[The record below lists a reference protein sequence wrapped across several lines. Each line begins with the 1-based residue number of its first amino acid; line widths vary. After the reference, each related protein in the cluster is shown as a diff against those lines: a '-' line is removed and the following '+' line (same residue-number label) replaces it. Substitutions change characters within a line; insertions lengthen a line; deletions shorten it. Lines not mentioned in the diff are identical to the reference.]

1 MQNFTTTRLRLG
13 KRISLVLWL
22 IDQYTALGSNEED
35 IRVYLNG
42 RPADFQRKAG
52 GYLVF
57 SELEEKVYKV
67 LIESERYLPEEFEV
81 QLDELD
87 QAEPVVWVSLK
98 PSLVYR
104 FKSTATLIRA
114 SVFQENGEPA
124 YEAQLTAVL
133 CSDNC
138 ARARLGRQGA
148 SAGAKELSLVDVSGR
163 MAPGDVFQLRPL
175 QSEGSEICELV
186 SMGVDEG
193 IYELKSPLESDHER
207 GELLMPVIT
216 VRTEQ
221 RGEAVLA
228 FRNFRQKECEVC
240 LKIFVDGRSKIHNIS
255 VQSGKTH
262 NLGRIII

>member
-57 SELEEKVYKV
+57 SELEEKVYRV
-67 LIESERYLPEEFEV
+67 LIESERYFPEEFEV
-81 QLDELD
+81 RLDELD

-98 PSLVYR
+98 PSLLYR
-104 FKSTATLIRA
+104 FNSTATLIRA
-114 SVFQENGEPA
+114 SVFQEHGEPA

-163 MAPGDVFQLRPL
+163 MAPGDVFKLRPP
-175 QSEGSEICELV
+175 QTEGGDICEVV
-186 SMGVDEG
+186 SMGVGEG
-193 IYELKSPLESDHER
+193 IYGLKHPLESDHER

-216 VRTEQ
+216 ARTEQ
-221 RGEAVLA
+221 RGETVLA
-228 FRNFRQKECEVC
+228 FRNFRQKECDIC
-240 LKIFVDGRSKIHNIS
+240 LEISADGRRQIHNITL
-255 VQSGKTH
+255 QSGQTH
-262 NLGRIII
+262 ILGRIII